1 MLFRN
6 RWNGYEAENRRES
19 TTLSDFD
26 QWFAGT
32 LDWATIGRLWD
43 NKGGSRL
50 RSKYLAKV
58 ARSVSA
64 DDFPLQYIPFSSR
77 LLEKRTHELLLSQ
90 PNSYQWQEVEAHL
103 IEMFTERSAECEDI
117 TRFTGFFVEDLILN
131 IGWATMRNGGMTLL
145 SSTREAGP
153 TMAPSK

>member
-1 MLFRN
+1 M
-6 RWNGYEAENRRES
+6 
-19 TTLSDFD
+19 
-26 QWFAGT
+26 
-32 LDWATIGRLWD
+32 
-43 NKGGSRL
+43 
-50 RSKYLAKV
+50 AKV

-64 DDFPLQYIPFSSR
+64 DDFPLPYIPFSSR

-131 IGWATMRNGGMTLL
+131 IERLSNNEKRRHDVIVLDQRNWADYGPVEI
-145 SSTREAGP
+145 SS
-153 TMAPSK
+153 KK